1 MQCDRG
7 VFRQRGQRGGGCPER
22 APGDD
27 VLRSFPA
34 GHKDRRVGIGHVWR
48 GSTKGWN
55 QDASACVVN
64 RGPLKPPARNTTHL

>member
-27 VLRSFPA
+27 VLRSFHI
-34 GHKDRRVGIGHVWR
+34 GHKDRRVGWACIEGLL
-48 GSTKGWN
+48 KG
-55 QDASACVVN
+55 
-64 RGPLKPPARNTTHL
+64 GIMMPALVS

>member
-27 VLRSFPA
+27 VLRSFPI
-34 GHKDRRVGIGHVWR
+34 GHKDRRVGIGHV
-48 GSTKGWN
+48 
-55 QDASACVVN
+55 
-64 RGPLKPPARNTTHL
+64 